1 MSALPKG
8 GTLKDILKAANS
20 EDVLSHHDTSHQI
33 LHIRVIGADD
43 LKKVDSVGWSDPYC
57 IVYAN
62 GTKIGKTGIKKNTK
76 KPVWNEVFDVSLHH
90 GHADIKFEMYDWDAI
105 GKHRFLGAVFISSDN
120 AAEHYD
126 HHNLKFTV
134 EKMPGKPEKYNKH
147 VQGNL
152 FLSFSVM
159 TDEQSRMSALKDEG
173 GDFDSMQFQN
183 APRIK
188 DLQRRLS
195 VTTEHQVL
203 HLHVVKATDV
213 KKCNAVGW
221 SDPYIIAYAN
231 DTKIGKTPVQKST
244 KTPVWNEVYDID
256 LHYGHVDLRFEMFDW
271 DRVGKHTFMGMV
283 NIDTDEIQQH
293 YGKHNVSFQIKP
305 DPNRSDKQNKKVGGS
320 LFLSFSVMTDTEAK
334 SAAEKEE
341 AAKAAQLKALQVD
354 EEKKAAAKKEVEQ
367 KLAEKQL
374 EEEAILA
381 DQNAAKLRQQE
392 ADARTAEEHAKTLQA
407 KAAAEHEILKEQ
419 LSNPDGMANDE
430 QHTSTEHQMLHIR
443 ILGADDLKKV
453 DTVGSTDAFCV
464 AYANG
469 TKIGKSDTKK
479 NTKAPRW
486 NAVFDTSL
494 HYGHVD
500 LRFEVYHS
508 NKMAKNKFLGLI
520 DIDANDAASHYDKH
534 NMKFQLEPDT
544 SKDDKYNKY
553 VQGSVYIS
561 FSVMTDEALRSAQQQ
576 EALLD
581 SEAAVDLST
590 FEVAPRVQSLQR
602 RLSVSTAHQILH
614 LHVIGAENI
623 KRCDSIGWS
632 DPYVIAY
639 ANDTKIG
646 KTSVQKSTKKPVWN
660 EIYDVDLH
668 YGHVHLRFEM
678 YDWDRVGSHTFMGMV
693 EIDTD
698 EIKKQY
704 GKQNVPFEIKPDP
717 KRTEKQN
724 KKAGGQLLLSFSVMT
739 DELAKAAT
747 EKEEM
752 EKAAAIKDTEEKLK
766 KMKSNEERKN
776 AERKA
781 LEQQISEEEA
791 AALIQNVKDNAA
803 NKQSSLQTPQSTE
816 HQMLHIRILGAD
828 DLKKVDTVGSTDA
841 FCVAY
846 ANGTKI
852 GKSDTKKNTK
862 APRWNAVFD
871 TSLHYGHVDLRFE
884 VYHSNK
890 MAKNKFLGLIDIDA
904 NDAASHYDKHNMK
917 FQLEPDT
924 SKDDKYN
931 KYVQGSVYISFSVMT
946 DEALRS
952 AQQQEA
958 LLDSEAAVDLSTFE
972 VAPRVQS
979 LQRRLSVSTAHQI
992 LHLHVIGAENIKR
1005 CDSIGWSDPYVI
1017 AYANDTKIGKT
1028 SVQKSTKKPVWNE
1041 IYDVDLHYGHVHL
1054 RFEMY
1059 DWDRVGSHTFMGM
1072 VEIDTDEIKKQ
1083 YGKQNVPFEI
1093 KPDPKR
1099 TEKQNKKAGGQL
1111 LLSFSVMTD
1120 ELAKAATE
1128 KEEMEKAAAIKD
1140 TEEKLKKMKA
1150 ESEKR
1155 QADKL
1160 KLENEL
1166 AEKEELEKLM
1176 KFKKMKE
1183 EAAAAVVQAEKDVI
1197 AAAKNNEDARKKS
1210 EEAENEVIRRK
1221 EVHQD
1226 ALGSKVTSAELA
1238 SMAQLSTTK
1247 TPPEVTTTAFQ
1258 NKSAELKKMGDISI
1272 NEIRAAI
1279 ETYNYAN
1286 EVADV
1291 KASITKKEEIDPS
1304 RVVVEIKPT
1313 VSPKKKST
1321 THEEVDITKAVL
1333 TPLLPPSRNRKTKT
1347 KKSPTK
1353 TTTSPY
1359 KPSPTKPM
1367 TAGELDR
1374 EMIALK
1380 KAYAASV
1387 NLDELSGPFRQLV
1400 ENERRKQLKKTS
1412 LPSDVFDKI
1421 DKAASKSREA
1431 SPLQKPD
1438 AYASAHRSQAIVNAA
1453 NSPNLLEI
1461 SSPTPSHSD
1470 HPSWSQALEMMQVS
1484 YAEMEKK
1491 NAHLQQVIVDMSRR
1505 EEYLV
1510 ENANLKAQISRMEE
1524 ERHFLIKASAELGE
1538 ALRLE
1543 KTALHEERAK
1553 AITRVVKDA
1562 AIQSLPP
1569 TRNASSQSPRDENEI
1584 INRGTPFLRTTPDSS
1599 PRYRQIF
1606 HPSEEDAVSP
1616 PLIERTARLSNRSTD
1631 HVHVQGEKE
1640 LVDRRAQ
1647 LRLDIADLREIVSIG
1662 KMNNIV
1668 AGRPTLHGLEEH
1680 VSRLQ
1685 ELRFEFS
1692 AIEKASLSPSKTSP
1706 KPEVQKTLQNK
1717 RNDNDG
1723 GQDNWEESMKQYGI
1737 MVPLSTNKSRK
1748 PIEPSFDKDI
1758 HRILQTIQRDKEASR
1773 IVEGSRLRAD
1783 DPRVMHTSILSPAA
1797 DMADSALDFDIAD
1810 RRASLLREKE
1820 RLMAEINALESAEK
1834 SHVTHWGEEEAE
1846 LELRPKHARSSFFES
1861 ERTSERSSRKNH
1873 SIYQK
1878 SPTVSTLIRDRKKSI
1893 QREQVQVETKKTNRL
1908 FYGED
1913 DMGTEAE
1920 KQEDVVSPLEYMT
1933 SFTPPSR
1940 IKSATKSR
1948 RKTFGSVI
1956 AGQQKL
1962 MKTST

>member
-213 KKCNAVGW
+213 KKCDAVGW

-305 DPNRSDKQNKKVGGS
+305 DPNRSDKKNKKVGGS

-381 DQNAAKLRQQE
+381 DQNAAKLRKQE

-430 QHTSTEHQMLHIR
+430 QHT
-443 ILGADDLKKV
+443 
-453 DTVGSTDAFCV
+453 
-464 AYANG
+464 
-469 TKIGKSDTKK
+469 
-479 NTKAPRW
+479 
-486 NAVFDTSL
+486 
-494 HYGHVD
+494 
-500 LRFEVYHS
+500 
-508 NKMAKNKFLGLI
+508 
-520 DIDANDAASHYDKH
+520 
-534 NMKFQLEPDT
+534 
-544 SKDDKYNKY
+544 
-553 VQGSVYIS
+553 
-561 FSVMTDEALRSAQQQ
+561 
-576 EALLD
+576 
-581 SEAAVDLST
+581 
-590 FEVAPRVQSLQR
+590 
-602 RLSVSTAHQILH
+602 
-614 LHVIGAENI
+614 
-623 KRCDSIGWS
+623 
-632 DPYVIAY
+632 
-639 ANDTKIG
+639 
-646 KTSVQKSTKKPVWN
+646 
-660 EIYDVDLH
+660 
-668 YGHVHLRFEM
+668 
-678 YDWDRVGSHTFMGMV
+678 
-693 EIDTD
+693 
-698 EIKKQY
+698 
-704 GKQNVPFEIKPDP
+704 
-717 KRTEKQN
+717 
-724 KKAGGQLLLSFSVMT
+724 
-739 DELAKAAT
+739 
-747 EKEEM
+747 
-752 EKAAAIKDTEEKLK
+752 
-766 KMKSNEERKN
+766 
-776 AERKA
+776 
-781 LEQQISEEEA
+781 
-791 AALIQNVKDNAA
+791 
-803 NKQSSLQTPQSTE
+803 STE

-1773 IVEGSRLRAD
+1773 IVQGSRLRAD

-1834 SHVTHWGEEEAE
+1834 SHVTHLGEEEAE
-1846 LELRPKHARSSFFES
+1846 LELRPKRARSSFFES
-1861 ERTSERSSRKNH
+1861 ERTSERSSRKNY

-1878 SPTVSTLIRDRKKSI
+1878 SPTVSTLIRDRTKSI

-1920 KQEDVVSPLEYMT
+1920 KQEDVVNPLEHMT